1 MMKTMRLILIV
12 LYLLSPSLNAA
23 ASNQFIMETV
33 SVDIHDKER
42 LQRGA
47 SLFMNYC
54 SGCHS
59 LKYMRYNRMAK
70 DLGLT
75 TFDGQLD
82 EGLLKNNLIFT
93 QATINDPIQIA
104 MLPTDAKQWFGIVPP
119 DLSLT
124 ARERGP
130 TWIYNYLKSFY
141 SDERR
146 PFGSNNLLVPDVAMP
161 NVLEPLIGTM
171 VLNPS
176 HKTSDASLLLIK
188 SGEMYP
194 AQFDSAIQDLVT
206 FLAYVGEPA
215 QLVRYRIGGFV
226 IAFLF
231 VFLIVAYRLKKNYWR
246 QLKKIE

>member
-1 MMKTMRLILIV
+1 M
-12 LYLLSPSLNAA
+12 
-23 ASNQFIMETV
+23 QTV
-33 SVDIHDKER
+33 SVDIRDKER

-75 TFDGQLD
+75 TFDGRLD
-82 EGLLKNNLIFT
+82 EDLLKNNLIFT

-104 MLPTDAKQWFGIVPP
+104 MLPTDAKEWFGIVPP

-124 ARERGP
+124 ARERGT

-141 SDERR
+141 SDDAR

-161 NVLEPLIGTM
+161 NVLEPLIGKM
-171 VLNPS
+171 VLNPN

-188 SGEMYP
+188 PGEMYP

-215 QLVRYRIGGFV
+215 QLVRYRLGGFV

-231 VFLIVAYRLKKNYWR
+231 IFLIVAYRLKKNYWQ
-246 QLKKIE
+246 QLKKVE

>member
-1 MMKTMRLILIV
+1 MKMMRLIVIA
-12 LYLLSPSLNAA
+12 LYLLAPSLEA
-23 ASNQFIMETV
+23 ASTNEFVMQTV
-33 SVDIHDKER
+33 SVDIRDKER

-75 TFDGQLD
+75 TFDGRLD
-82 EGLLKNNLIFT
+82 EDLLKNNLIFT

-104 MLPTDAKQWFGIVPP
+104 MLPTDAKEWFGIVPP

-124 ARERGP
+124 ARERGT

-141 SDERR
+141 SDDAR

-161 NVLEPLIGTM
+161 NVLEPLIGKM
-171 VLNPS
+171 VLNPN

-188 SGEMYP
+188 PGEMYP

-215 QLVRYRIGGFV
+215 QLVRYRLGGFV

-231 VFLIVAYRLKKNYWR
+231 IFLIVAYRLKKNYWQ
-246 QLKKIE
+246 QLKKVE